1 MSVHCKTDEND
12 LDYKKYEAELNV
24 LIERTRK
31 DLDEIDIENEYD
43 KQLNAIH
50 RKLMK
55 EMKAIQEKYKQIFT
69 IPYTPEDEEKKNGE
83 KRIDLAKNAYPELE
97 WEVEDGGNFEQ
108 FNFVKKVINDDDQKK
123 CANCNNKLNIE
134 R

>member
-12 LDYKKYEAELNV
+12 PDYKKYEAELNV

-31 DLDEIDIENEYD
+31 DLDEMDIENEYD

-97 WEVEDGGNFEQ
+97 WEVEGGGNFEQ
-108 FNFVKKVINDDDQKK
+108 FNFVKKNIDDDNQKK
-123 CANCNNKLNIE
+123 
-134 R
+134 

>member
-1 MSVHCKTDEND
+1 MSVHCKTDED
-12 LDYKKYEAELNV
+12 DPDYKKYEAELNV

-31 DLDEIDIENEYD
+31 DLDEMDIENEYD

-83 KRIDLAKNAYPELE
+83 KKAKKMIDLAKNAYPELE
-97 WEVEDGGNFEQ
+97 WEVEDDGNFEQ

-123 CANCNNKLNIE
+123 
-134 R
+134 

>member
-12 LDYKKYEAELNV
+12 PDYKKYEAELNV

-31 DLDEIDIENEYD
+31 DLDEMDIENEYD

-55 EMKAIQEKYKQIFT
+55 EMKAIQKIQANIHDT
-69 IPYTPEDEEKKNGE
+69 LYTRG
-83 KRIDLAKNAYPELE
+83 
-97 WEVEDGGNFEQ
+97 
-108 FNFVKKVINDDDQKK
+108 
-123 CANCNNKLNIE
+123 
-134 R
+134 

>member
-1 MSVHCKTDEND
+1 MSVHCKTDENNP
-12 LDYKKYEAELNV
+12 DYKKYEAELNV

-31 DLDEIDIENEYD
+31 DLDEMDIENEYD

-69 IPYTPEDEEKKNGE
+69 IPYTPEDDEKKNGE

-97 WEVEDGGNFEQ
+97 WEVEGGGNFEQ
-108 FNFVKKVINDDDQKK
+108 FNFVKKNIDDDNQKK
-123 CANCNNKLNIE
+123 
-134 R
+134 

>member
-12 LDYKKYEAELNV
+12 PDYKKYEAELDV
-24 LIERTRK
+24 LIERARK
-31 DLDEIDIENEYD
+31 DLDEMDIENEYD

-55 EMKAIQEKYKQIFT
+55 EMKDIQEKYKQIFT

-83 KRIDLAKNAYPELE
+83 KMVDLAKNAYPELE

-108 FNFVKKVINDDDQKK
+108 FNSGKKGVNDVAQKK
-123 CANCNNKLNIE
+123 
-134 R
+134 

>member
-12 LDYKKYEAELNV
+12 PDYKKYEAELNV

-31 DLDEIDIENEYD
+31 DLDEMDIENEYD

-50 RKLMK
+50 RKLVK

-69 IPYTPEDEEKKNGE
+69 IPYTPEDDEKKNGE

-97 WEVEDGGNFEQ
+97 WEVEGGGNFEQ
-108 FNFVKKVINDDDQKK
+108 FNFVKKNIDDDNQKK
-123 CANCNNKLNIE
+123 
-134 R
+134 

>member
-12 LDYKKYEAELNV
+12 PDYKKYEAELNV

-31 DLDEIDIENEYD
+31 DLDEMDIENEYD

-50 RKLMK
+50 RKLME

-69 IPYTPEDEEKKNGE
+69 IPYTPEDEERKNGE

-123 CANCNNKLNIE
+123 
-134 R
+134 

>member
-1 MSVHCKTDEND
+1 
-12 LDYKKYEAELNV
+12 
-24 LIERTRK
+24 
-31 DLDEIDIENEYD
+31 
-43 KQLNAIH
+43 
-50 RKLMK
+50 MK

-69 IPYTPEDEEKKNGE
+69 IPYTPENEEKKNGE

-123 CANCNNKLNIE
+123 
-134 R
+134 

>member
-12 LDYKKYEAELNV
+12 PDYKKYEAELNV

-31 DLDEIDIENEYD
+31 NLDEMDIENEYD

-55 EMKAIQEKYKQIFT
+55 DMKAIQEKYKQIFT

-97 WEVEDGGNFEQ
+97 WEVEGGGNFEQ
-108 FNFVKKVINDDDQKK
+108 FNFVKKNIDDDNQKK
-123 CANCNNKLNIE
+123 
-134 R
+134 